1 MRKRNTQDGISVHA
15 IAGTYVVL
23 LGINATEMDRSRL
36 LGFAIEREDHTERER
51 YWLKGF
57 RFYLR
62 TVAGRLAQTDS
73 LEERR
78 AVYLDPTTQWLKR
91 HFAPGRFH
99 CLRRELFK

>member
-23 LGINATEMDRSRL
+23 LGIDATKRARSRL

-57 RFYLR
+57 RTF
-62 TVAGRLAQTDS
+62 
-73 LEERR
+73 EETE
-78 AVYLDPTTQWLKR
+78 PNPQ
-91 HFAPGRFH
+91 H
-99 CLRRELFK
+99 